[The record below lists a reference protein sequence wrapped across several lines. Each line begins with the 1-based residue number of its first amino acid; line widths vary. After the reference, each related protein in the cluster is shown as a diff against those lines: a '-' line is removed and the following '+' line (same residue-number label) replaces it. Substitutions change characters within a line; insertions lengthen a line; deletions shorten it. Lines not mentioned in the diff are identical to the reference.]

1 MSTQTPETT
10 GTPPGRMHPV
20 RMINLALL
28 VGVAAL
34 VLFVIVPNWRR
45 YAFRLTGKVT
55 VDGSTF
61 YLQPTDNFL
70 TPLVLNTGE
79 YEPTET
85 RLVRETL
92 KEGDVFIDVG
102 ANVGWYTVFAARA
115 VGPSGQVVAFEPEPS
130 NLDLLN
136 RNVRLN
142 RLTNVVVEGKG
153 LSNAAGSF
161 KLFLER
167 GNLGMHS
174 LVVEHEGRQYID
186 VETVRFDDYWKG
198 KGAIKLIKIDTEGA
212 EGMILDGMRETLK
225 QQGLELIVEF
235 APDRLQKSG
244 YDPDK
249 LLDDLY
255 RLGYKASYLDESPA
269 KRVVYLG
276 TPRVKDLDLSKE
288 YPVVNLYFKR

>member
-1 MSTQTPETT
+1 
-10 GTPPGRMHPV
+10 
-20 RMINLALL
+20 MINLALL

-198 KGAIKLIKIDTEGA
+198 QGDIKLVKIDTEGA
-212 EGMILDGMRETLK
+212 EAMILEGMGETLRRHK
-225 QQGLELIVEF
+225 GLELIVEF
-235 APDRLQKSG
+235 APERWRKSG

-249 LLDDLY
+249 VLEGLY
-255 RLGYKASYLDESPA
+255 QLGFKASVIDEDA
-269 KRVVYLG
+269 RRVVPLG
-276 TPRVKDLDLSKE
+276 TPLAKE
-288 YPVVNLYFKR
+288 FPFARNQPYCNLHLKR